1 MFKRIFSF
9 FFIFSLLFSHFS
21 TEPCFQLEDC
31 PKCKECKECVEKV
44 CPQCPPEKECEPCEE
59 CPEICEGTCYTDE
72 EVINIE
78 AFIQQLEVDKE
89 FCIRTRDN
97 MQIELNQWYVQDST
111 YQALI
116 KDMEQTIELRDKL
129 IKEVTPKWWEN
140 KWLWFG
146 LGVVGMGTLNS
157 LVD

>member
-31 PKCKECKECVEKV
+31 PKCEECKECKECKP
-44 CPQCPPEKECEPCEE
+44 CPELEEWSSEPCPE
-59 CPEICEGTCYTDE
+59 CPEICEGTCYSDE

-78 AFIQQLEVDKE
+78 AFIQQLEVDKDY
-89 FCIRTRDN
+89 CIKTRDN

-129 IKEVTPKWWEN
+129 IKAVTPKWWEN
-140 KWLWFG
+140 KWIMIA
-146 LGVVGMGTLNS
+146 LGFFIGSKFSGW
-157 LVD
+157 

>member
-1 MFKRIFSF
+1 MYLVNKIISILLIISF
-9 FFIFSLLFSHFS
+9 LFSHWPLN
-21 TEPCFQLEDC
+21 EEC
-31 PKCKECKECVEKV
+31 PKCPQCVECV
-44 CPQCPPEKECEPCEE
+44 EKECEPCEE
-59 CPEICEGTCYTDE
+59 CPETCEGTCYTDE

-89 FCIRTRDN
+89 FCIKTRDN

>member
-1 MFKRIFSF
+1 M
-9 FFIFSLLFSHFS
+9 
-21 TEPCFQLEDC
+21 EDC
-31 PKCKECKECVEKV
+31 PKCEECKECVEKV

-59 CPEICEGTCYTDE
+59 CPDVCKGTCYTDE

-78 AFIQQLEVDKE
+78 AFIQSLENEKEYLQAVNKNQQL
-89 FCIRTRDN
+89 
-97 MQIELNQWYVQDST
+97 ELNQWYVQDST
-111 YQALI
+111 YTALI
-116 KDMEQTIELRDKL
+116 KDMEHTIELRDKL

>member
-1 MFKRIFSF
+1 MFKNILLFLLFFTFS
-9 FFIFSLLFSHFS
+9 FSHFS
-21 TEPCFQLEDC
+21 TEPCFDLEDC
-31 PKCKECKECVEKV
+31 PKCKECVECVEKV
-44 CPQCPPEKECEPCEE
+44 CEPCPELEECICEECEPTCV
-59 CPEICEGTCYTDE
+59 GTCYTDE

-78 AFIQQLEVDKE
+78 SFIQQLEIDKE
-89 FCIRTRDN
+89 HCIKLKDN

-116 KDMEQTIELRDKL
+116 KDMEHTIDLRDEL

-146 LGVVGMGTLNS
+146 MGVIGMGTLNNI
-157 LVD
+157 VD

>member
-1 MFKRIFSF
+1 MIKRIFSF
-9 FFIFSLLFSHFS
+9 LLISSLLFSHFS
-21 TEPCFQLEDC
+21 TEPCFQLKDC
-31 PKCKECKECVEKV
+31 PVCEECKECVEKV

-59 CPEICEGTCYTDE
+59 CPDVCKGTCYTDE

-78 AFIQQLEVDKE
+78 AFIQSLENEKEYLQAVNENQQL
-89 FCIRTRDN
+89 
-97 MQIELNQWYVQDST
+97 ELNQWYVQDST
-111 YQALI
+111 YTALI
-116 KDMEQTIELRDKL
+116 KDMEHTIELRDKL

>member
-1 MFKRIFSF
+1 MFKNIFYF
-9 FFIFSLLFSHFS
+9 LLIFSLSFSHFS
-21 TEPCFQLEDC
+21 TEPCFDLEDC
-31 PKCKECKECVEKV
+31 PKCEKCVEKV
-44 CPQCPPEKECEPCEE
+44 CEPCPELEECICEPCKECEPV
-59 CPEICEGTCYTDE
+59 CEGTCYTDE

-78 AFIQQLEVDKE
+78 AFIQQLEIDKE
-89 FCIRTRDN
+89 YCMKTRDN
-97 MQIELNQWYVQDST
+97 MQLELNQWYVQDST

-116 KDMEQTIELRDKL
+116 KDMEHTIDLRDKL

-146 LGVVGMGTLNS
+146 LGVVGMGTLNN

>member
-1 MFKRIFSF
+1 MFKKLFSF
-9 FFIFSLLFSHFS
+9 LLIFSLLFSHFS
-21 TEPCFQLEDC
+21 TEECFQLEDC
-31 PKCKECKECVEKV
+31 PKCKECI
-44 CPQCPPEKECEPCEE
+44 EKECSPCPELEECECDPCPE
-59 CPEICEGTCYTDE
+59 CPEVCEGTCYTDE

-78 AFIQQLEVDKE
+78 SFIQQLEIDKE
-89 FCIRTRDN
+89 HCIKLKDN

-111 YQALI
+111 YTALI
-116 KDMEQTIELRDKL
+116 KDMERTIELRDKL

-146 LGVVGMGTLNS
+146 MGVVGMGTLNS

>member
-9 FFIFSLLFSHFS
+9 LFIFSLLFSHFS

-31 PKCKECKECVEKV
+31 PKCEECKECKECKP
-44 CPQCPPEKECEPCEE
+44 CPELEECSCEPCPE
-59 CPEICEGTCYTDE
+59 CPDVCEGTCYTDE

-78 AFIQQLEVDKE
+78 AYIQQLEIDKE
-89 FCIRTRDN
+89 YCIRTRDN

-111 YQALI
+111 YQSLI
-116 KDMEQTIELRDKL
+116 KEMEYTIELRDKL

-140 KWLWFG
+140 KWIWFG